1 MHEDFVY
8 LYPKFQTATPGAI
21 LVQSLKNEDFITP
34 QQTIYLSMN

>member
-8 LYPKFQTATPGAI
+8 LYPKFQTAIPGAKV
-21 LVQSLKNEDFITP
+21 VQSLKNEDFITP